1 MTELFSAIRI
11 SKFEITFVGL
21 DFTNRFYNIV
31 YTRKE
36 TDMKR
41 GLLAFVILVLMIV
54 STDCGRKVM
63 VPPRIDLK
71 AHEVVGMIHFQC
83 ENKGELAPLT
93 TRKYTEAIRR
103 DQEMTRIIDLGTQA
117 EVLREIGH
125 DRLNKAAFQA
135 IGEEYDV
142 ATVFT
147 GELLISDVR
156 PDISIALIFV
166 AGMSVSA
173 EVDATLDVQMVETE
187 SGASLWSTSVTKTRE
202 IGNVTIWEGGGFG
215 FDAEDPER
223 AYGKL
228 VNALVE
234 DASQDFRVTWR
245 RE

>member
-1 MTELFSAIRI
+1 
-11 SKFEITFVGL
+11 
-21 DFTNRFYNIV
+21 
-31 YTRKE
+31 
-36 TDMKR
+36 MKR
-41 GLLAFVILVLMIV
+41 TLLAFVIAALALV
-54 STDCGRKVM
+54 TTNCGRKVM

-71 AHEVVGMIHFQC
+71 PHEVIGMIHFEC
-83 ENKGELAPLT
+83 DKKGELAPLT
-93 TRKYTEAIRR
+93 TRKFTEAIRR
-103 DQEMTRIIDLGTQA
+103 DQEMIRIIDLGTEA
-117 EVLREIGH
+117 EVLRQIGH
-125 DRLNKAAFQA
+125 DKLSKAAFQA
-135 IGEEYDV
+135 IGEEYDI

-147 GELLISDVR
+147 GELLISDIR
-156 PDISIALIFV
+156 PDISIALLFV

-173 EVDATLDVQMVETE
+173 EVDATLDVRMVETE
-187 SGASLWSTSVTKTRE
+187 SGASLWNASVSKTRE

>member
-1 MTELFSAIRI
+1 MKKALLSF
-11 SKFEITFVGL
+11 
-21 DFTNRFYNIV
+21 IV
-31 YTRKE
+31 
-36 TDMKR
+36 
-41 GLLAFVILVLMIV
+41 LALMVIG
-54 STDCGRKVM
+54 TDCGRKVM

-71 AHEVVGMIHFQC
+71 PHEVIGMIHF
-83 ENKGELAPLT
+83 ESSNKGELAPLT
-93 TRKYTEAIRR
+93 TRKFTEAIRR
-103 DQEMTRIIDLGTQA
+103 DQEMIRIIDLGTET
-117 EVLREIGH
+117 EVLGKIGH
-125 DRLNKAAFQA
+125 DKFSKAAFQA

-156 PDISIALIFV
+156 PDISIALLFV

-173 EVDATLDVQMVETE
+173 EVDATLDAQMVETE
-187 SGASLWSTSVTKTRE
+187 SGASLWSTSVSATRE
-202 IGNVTIWEGGGFG
+202 IANVSIWEGDLWS

>member
-1 MTELFSAIRI
+1 M
-11 SKFEITFVGL
+11 
-21 DFTNRFYNIV
+21 
-31 YTRKE
+31 RK
-36 TDMKR
+36 TAYAFII
-41 GLLAFVILVLMIV
+41 LALMLAA
-54 STDCGRKVM
+54 THCGRKVM
-63 VPPRIDLK
+63 VPPRIDLRE
-71 AHEVVGMIHFQC
+71 HEVVGMIHFEC
-83 ENKGELAPLT
+83 ESKGELAPFT
-93 TRKYTEAIRR
+93 TRKFTEAIRR
-103 DQEMTRIIDLGTQA
+103 DQEMIRIIDLGTKA

-125 DRLNKAAFQA
+125 DKLSKAAFQA

-156 PDISIALIFV
+156 PNLAIGLLFI

-173 EVDATLDVQMVETE
+173 EVDATLDAQMVETE
-187 SGASLWSTSVTKTRE
+187 SGASLWSTSVSETRE
-202 IGNVTIWEGGGFG
+202 IGHVSIWEGGGFA

-234 DASQDFRVTWR
+234 DASVDFRVTWR

>member
-1 MTELFSAIRI
+1 MKKALFFFI
-11 SKFEITFVGL
+11 
-21 DFTNRFYNIV
+21 IV
-31 YTRKE
+31 
-36 TDMKR
+36 
-41 GLLAFVILVLMIV
+41 VLML
-54 STDCGRKVM
+54 TTTHCGRKVM

-71 AHEVVGMIHFQC
+71 QHEVVGMIRFKS
-83 ENKGELAPLT
+83 ESKGELTPLT
-93 TRKYTEAIRR
+93 TRKFTEAIRR
-103 DQEMTRIIDLGTQA
+103 DQEMIRIVDLGTEA
-117 EVLREIGH
+117 EVLKEIGH
-125 DRLNKAAFQA
+125 DRLNKAAFKA
-135 IGEEYDV
+135 IGEEYEV

-147 GELLISDVR
+147 GELLVSDVR
-156 PDISIALIFV
+156 PDISINLLFT

-202 IGNVTIWEGGGFG
+202 IGHVSIWEGGGFW

-234 DASQDFRVTWR
+234 DASVDFRVTWR

>member
-1 MTELFSAIRI
+1 
-11 SKFEITFVGL
+11 
-21 DFTNRFYNIV
+21 
-31 YTRKE
+31 
-36 TDMKR
+36 MKKA
-41 GLLAFVILVLMIV
+41 LLALAILVLMVIG
-54 STDCGRKVM
+54 TDCGRKVM

-71 AHEVVGMIHFQC
+71 PHEVIGMIHF
-83 ENKGELAPLT
+83 ESSNKGELAPLT
-93 TRKYTEAIRR
+93 TRKFTEAIRR
-103 DQEMTRIIDLGTQA
+103 DQEMIRIIDLGTEA
-117 EVLREIGH
+117 EVLGRIGH
-125 DRLNKAAFQA
+125 DRLSKTAFQA

-156 PDISIALIFV
+156 PDISIALLFV

-173 EVDATLDVQMVETE
+173 EVDATLDAQMVETE
-187 SGASLWSTSVTKTRE
+187 TGASLWSTSVSATRE
-202 IGNVTIWEGGGFG
+202 IANVSIWEGNLWS